1 MANIAPSVLR
11 QASRLASK
19 STISTVSRRSAKT
32 LSRVATGPIQ
42 QNVAPSRPYVTESRR
57 DNAQVQVETAIRL
70 DKKELE
76 KAGLALSGQN
86 GSDVHVSPMAGK
98 TCSS

>member
-19 STISTVSRRSAKT
+19 STVSASVSSASRRKVPA
-32 LSRVATGPIQ
+32 LARVAI
-42 QNVAPSRPYVTESRR
+42 ASSRTYVTETKR

-76 KAGLALSGQN
+76 KAGLSISAQD
-86 GSDVHVSPMAGK
+86 GSNTQHVSPMAGK
-98 TCSS
+98 